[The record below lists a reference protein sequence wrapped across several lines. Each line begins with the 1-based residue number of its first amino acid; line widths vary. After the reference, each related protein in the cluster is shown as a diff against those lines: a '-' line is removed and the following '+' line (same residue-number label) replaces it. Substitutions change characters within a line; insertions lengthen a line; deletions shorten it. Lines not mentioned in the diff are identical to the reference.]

1 MAVIETT
8 QKMTAALA
16 LDDGTT
22 AQGNIRTVSTSL
34 GTLDPSAWDMQK
46 AWNIMSALDNGLL
59 TKSLVWGT
67 HVTTSYIA
75 EE

>member
-1 MAVIETT
+1 MAVVETT

-22 AQGNIRTVSTSL
+22 AQGNIRTVSTTL
-34 GTLDPSAWDMQK
+34 GTLDPSAWDVQK
-46 AWNIMSALDNGLL
+46 AWNIMTALDNGLL

-67 HVTTSYIA
+67 HVITNQVVG
-75 EE
+75 E